1 MYQVRRILVSSDFRQ
16 IALKGEHGKG
26 ERLFRASVSAFC
38 SLTRPTRR
46 NAAQLDDLTLPLYD
60 QVSPEAR
67 RFVAAALS
75 ECRRAPLG
83 LVRRLA
89 SEPVEIAAPVLM
101 RSAVLTDIDLV
112 GLIARMGLP
121 HARAIVRRPDLN
133 PSIARLIQAL
143 EAASPDARP
152 LLEDTPPGPEENDMF
167 AAANASHPRPAS
179 AAEAARAKLRTMMAV
194 GGELQPPAVREAKHE
209 IGQSSYPRLRDTVLT
224 GAPAL
229 FQTALADAA
238 DIGFAQAGEL
248 LRAGGQKSL
257 SLVLR
262 GLGLSAEQA
271 FLVMSASKPTAF
283 AHAESIRLFLE
294 NFTLTHVEAGRDE
307 IRRLRGESVAMAVL
321 HPQTAVAPP
330 AKVIQPRILKAS

>member
-1 MYQVRRILVSSDFRQ
+1 MSSDFRQ
-16 IALKGEHGKG
+16 IEFNGEHGKG
-26 ERLFRASVSAFC
+26 EKLFRASVSAFC

-60 QVSPEAR
+60 RVSPEAR

-89 SEPVEIAAPVLM
+89 SEPIDIAAPVLM

-121 HARAIVRRPDLN
+121 HARAIAGRPELN

-143 EAASPDARP
+143 EAASPDAP
-152 LLEDTPPGPEENDMF
+152 PPDAEDTPPAPEENDMF
-167 AAANASHPRPAS
+167 AAANTSHPRPGS

-194 GGELQPPAVREAKHE
+194 GGEHQPPAIVEPTHATDHY
-209 IGQSSYPRLRDTVLT
+209 SRLRETVLT
-224 GAPAL
+224 GVPAL

-238 DIGFAQAGEL
+238 DIGFPQAGEL
-248 LRAGGQKSL
+248 LRVGGQKSL
-257 SLVLR
+257 ILVLR
-262 GLGLSAEQA
+262 GLGLSGEQA
-271 FLVMSASKPTAF
+271 FLIATASKPSAF
-283 AHAESIRLFLE
+283 AHPEAIRLFLE
-294 NFTLTHVEAGRDE
+294 NFALTHVEAGRDE
-307 IRRLRGESVAMAVL
+307 IRRLRGESVAMVVL
-321 HPQTAVAPP
+321 NPQPAASVAEP
-330 AKVIQPRILKAS
+330 APRYQQRTLKAS